1 MLHVALLLLVAYG
14 TDDLEGPHDT
24 ISYYGSYNSYGANGF
39 TCLMND
45 LYDFFKGFYAL
56 GVLMDPMAVLPPMTS
71 TASMGPYKSPHES
84 NMTDGPSRSKGSCAT
99 NNSRVYSR
107 LWQ

>member
-1 MLHVALLLLVAYG
+1 MVHVVLLLLVAYG

-56 GVLMDPMAVLPPMTS
+56 GVLMDPMAILPPMTS
-71 TASMGPYKSPHES
+71 TASMGP
-84 NMTDGPSRSKGSCAT
+84 
-99 NNSRVYSR
+99 
-107 LWQ
+107 

>member
-1 MLHVALLLLVAYG
+1 MVHVVLLLLVAYG

-45 LYDFFKGFYAL
+45 LYDFLKGFYAQDAAL
-56 GVLMDPMAVLPPMTS
+56 VQVQEKQPAGPPPPSGFSEYKKNAAAGGVMGMIQQAVVKTS
-71 TASMGPYKSPHES
+71 KA
-84 NMTDGPSRSKGSCAT
+84 
-99 NNSRVYSR
+99 
-107 LWQ
+107 

>member
-45 LYDFFKGFYAL
+45 LYEYYEY
-56 GVLMDPMAVLPPMTS
+56 
-71 TASMGPYKSPHES
+71 YK
-84 NMTDGPSRSKGSCAT
+84 
-99 NNSRVYSR
+99 
-107 LWQ
+107 